1 METKEADQ
9 KVNCYSDG
17 EGAFMQW
24 GQDFRASLLGPILS
38 VMAKFRLRANHIT
51 FLSLIAGLAFC
62 PLFLTGFKAWAFV
75 ALILHVLLDGLDGP
89 LARYTGTASSRGSFT
104 DTMADQIVVT
114 VTTITMMKAGY
125 VELWAG
131 GLYAFLYAMVVVFAM
146 VRNAMD
152 APYSWLF
159 RPRFL
164 VFIWFAVEVYLWPNT
179 LAIVLW
185 IAVALLGLKTLT
197 GFVTIRRKM

>member
-1 METKEADQ
+1 MR
-9 KVNCYSDG
+9 
-17 EGAFMQW
+17 W
-24 GQDFRASLLGPILS
+24 GQEFRANLLGPVLS
-38 VMAKFRLRANHIT
+38 VLAKCRLRANHIT
-51 FLSLIAGLAFC
+51 LLSLVAGLAFC
-62 PLFLTGFKAWAFV
+62 PLFITGFKVWAFV

-114 VTTITMMKAGY
+114 VTAITMMKTGY
-125 VELWAG
+125 ADVWAG

-159 RPRFL
+159 RPRFI
-164 VFIWFAVEVYLWPNT
+164 VFIWFAVETFWWPNT
-179 LAIVLW
+179 LNSVLW

-197 GFVTIRRKM
+197 GFVTIRKKM